1 MNLPAA
7 LNLVEPLD
15 RQTLGERAYAKLADL
30 LISGRLAP
38 GEKLSLRA
46 AADVLGVSIMPVRE
60 AVSRLV
66 ADKALEVT
74 PNRAVRVPLM
84 SAAQFRDLTKV
95 RIAIEG
101 HAAAQAAHASRQG
114 RPCVDRARGSR
125 PCGRK
130 AKLPAPDLPRA
141 VELNKTFHF
150 AVYEAAHSPILVEII
165 RALWLKAG
173 PVINLDLRANPERL
187 AKGDAIKCHAD
198 VRKAIVAGDGGAAR
212 DGSRRRHQR
221 RGRFHSVS
229 RRSRRLTIFS
239 KRHLGAIMDLDI
251 KGLRVLVTA
260 GAGGIGLAIARRFAA
275 EGAKVHTCDVDEMAL
290 SALANSDPTITVDT
304 LRRLRSRGGRETCSR
319 TRWQNSAAS
328 TCWSTM
334 PGSPGRRR
342 RSRR

>member
-1 MNLPAA
+1 LQKAGALSSPVATFRDVHGDLALNLPAA
-7 LNLVEPLD
+7 LNLVAPLD

-84 SAAQFRDLTKV
+84 SAAQFRDLIKV

-101 HAAAQAAHASRQG
+101 HAAAQAALARDKRDLASIA
-114 RPCVDRARGSR
+114 RAEAAMRAESEQ
-125 PCGRK
+125 
-130 AKLPAPDLPRA
+130 AAPDLPRA

-150 AVYEAAHSPILVEII
+150 AVYDAAHSPILVEII

-187 AKGDAIKCHAD
+187 AKGDAIRFHAD
-198 VRKAIVAGDGGAAR
+198 VRSAIAAGNAAAA
-212 DGSRRRHQR
+212 Q
-221 RGRFHSVS
+221 
-229 RRSRRLTIFS
+229 
-239 KRHLGAIMDLDI
+239 
-251 KGLRVLVTA
+251 
-260 GAGGIGLAIARRFAA
+260 GGIASDITTAA
-275 EGAKVHTCDVDEMAL
+275 DFIL
-290 SALANSDPTITVDT
+290 
-304 LRRLRSRGGRETCSR
+304 SRGGL
-319 TRWQNSAAS
+319 A
-328 TCWSTM
+328 
-334 PGSPGRRR
+334 G
-342 RSRR
+342 

>member
-1 MNLPAA
+1 MGDSALNLPTA

-101 HAAAQAAHASRQG
+101 HAAAQAALHRDSR
-114 RPCVDRARGSR
+114 RPRRRSPRAEEAMRAESESS
-125 PCGRK
+125 
-130 AKLPAPDLPRA
+130 APDLPRA

-187 AKGDAIKCHAD
+187 AKGDAIRFHAD
-198 VRKAIVAGDGGAAR
+198 VRKAIAAGNGEAAQAGIAGDIRGAA
-212 DGSRRRHQR
+212 D
-221 RGRFHSVS
+221 FI
-229 RRSRRLTIFS
+229 L
-239 KRHLGAIMDLDI
+239 
-251 KGLRVLVTA
+251 
-260 GAGGIGLAIARRFAA
+260 
-275 EGAKVHTCDVDEMAL
+275 
-290 SALANSDPTITVDT
+290 
-304 LRRLRSRGGRETCSR
+304 SRGGL
-319 TRWQNSAAS
+319 AD
-328 TCWSTM
+328 
-334 PGSPGRRR
+334 
-342 RSRR
+342 